1 MKNDSIYPP
10 PFVSVIIPFYNQIQ
24 FLQESIESIL
34 NQSFTNWE
42 LLLID
47 DGSTDKSPI
56 IAENFVRQ
64 FPDKIFLFNQP
75 ESKNRG
81 ASNARNIGVKN
92 ARGNFITFL
101 DSDDVLTPEAI
112 EKELAAFDRSEE
124 ADVVCGTMKFWYSWT
139 PDKKKTDLE
148 FIVNLGLEP
157 EKLYQPPAL
166 LIHNLLAI
174 GRKPGINCIMMK
186 RDFINQIGAFEG
198 EFRHVSEDQVFW
210 AKVSLNGKIYVIDEC
225 LAKYRQH
232 ENSSCA
238 LLIKNNKENENWK
251 AFLDWFE
258 NYLNEKNVQNEEVW
272 KAFKF
277 CRKSILRQIKFRFFK
292 KIYRG
297 IFPLHLRYWFR
308 DKIIS
313 WRMKT
318 NN

>member
-1 MKNDSIYPP
+1 MENLSTTQLPL
-10 PFVSVIIPFYNQIQ
+10 VSVIVPFYNQIQ
-24 FLQESIESIL
+24 FLQQSIESVL
-34 NQSFTNWE
+34 NQSFKDWE

-47 DGSTDKSPI
+47 DGSTDESPR
-56 IAENFVRQ
+56 IAEKFVQQ
-64 FPDKIFLFNQP
+64 FPDKIFLFTQP
-75 ESKNRG
+75 ERKNLG

-92 ARGNFITFL
+92 VRGSYVTFL
-101 DSDDVLTPEAI
+101 DSDDVLTPQAI
-112 EKELAAFDRSEE
+112 EKELAAFERCED

-148 FIVNLGLEP
+148 FMVNLGLEP
-157 EKLYQPPAL
+157 EKLYLPPAL

-198 EFRHVSEDQVFW
+198 NFRHVCEDQVFW
-210 AKVSLNGKIYVIDEC
+210 AKVSLNAKIYVIDEC

-251 AFLDWFE
+251 AFLEWFE
-258 NYLNEKNVQNEEVW
+258 NYLKEKNVQDQEVW
-272 KAFKF
+272 NAFKF
-277 CRKSILRQIKFRFFK
+277 CRKSIRFQSRLRFLK
-292 KIYRG
+292 KIYRRL
-297 IFPLHLRYWFR
+297 FPLHLRYWFR

-313 WRMKT
+313 WRFRKK
-318 NN
+318 